1 MTGRA
6 ERERFEDILEA
17 IAAIRRHEEFRY
29 AGASSLLAVDA
40 VKYQLIAIGEA
51 VGEVSQ
57 ASRDSQS
64 SIPWSRIKG
73 MRNLLTHRH
82 HDIDRSIVW
91 QVVDSHLA
99 QLETAVRELLADQP
113 RS

>member
-1 MTGRA
+1 MRGVSAGRSP
-6 ERERFEDILEA
+6 RLRP
-17 IAAIRRHEEFRY
+17 
-29 AGASSLLAVDA
+29 ASARTR
-40 VKYQLIAIGEA
+40 YQLIAIGEA

-64 SIPWSRIKG
+64 CIPWSRIKG
-73 MRNLLTHRH
+73 MRNLLTHRY
-82 HDIDRSIVW
+82 HDIDPSVVA